1 MDSKNTIAAIA
12 LSSAVIVLYS
22 LFFVPEKSTTDQSLV
37 EKEKIEQGTDAPSLE
52 QKETK
57 IEISRDDALKQ
68 SERLQFENDNIEQ
81 RTDTPS
87 LDQKETL
94 IEISRKDALIE
105 SERVEFE
112 NSNVIGTISLKGAAI
127 DDLTFKNYNVELEGD
142 EKIILLGPRNIK
154 EGYLIESGFVT
165 SDKNIDIPTSETIW
179 SIKGNKKLTE
189 NSPIKLSWTNDQGI
203 TFEKE
208 ISLDDKYLFSIKQRV
223 INKTNGKYDFYSYGQ
238 IIRNEIPDI
247 IDFLILHEGLIA
259 TLDDELIEE
268 DYDDIQEKKF
278 TKTAQKGW
286 LGISDKYW
294 ITSLI
299 PPQNKEFK
307 TTFDY
312 KDKFRANFIA
322 TEPLE
327 LGPNNSIEEN
337 LQIIVAA
344 KRVDVIDGYA
354 KSLAIDK
361 FDLVIDWG
369 FLYFIT
375 KPLFFGIDYFF
386 KLLGNYGL
394 AIIAITICIRLVFFP
409 LANFSFRSM
418 AKMKALTPEMV
429 RLKELHKND
438 KMKLQQEMMALYKKE
453 KVNPMSGCL
462 PILVQIPV
470 FFALYKVLF
479 VTIEM
484 RHMPF
489 YGWIHDLSERD
500 PTSIFNLFGLL
511 PYDVPSFLMIG
522 AWPVAMGVSM
532 WVQQKL
538 NPAPTDPMQAKIFMF
553 FPLFLTVILAPF
565 PSGLVIYWTVNNI
578 LTMAQQVFIMKRTT
592 VKTVT

>member
-1 MDSKNTIAAIA
+1 MESKNVIAAIA
-12 LSSAVIVLYS
+12 LSTAVIVLYS
-22 LFFVPEKSTTDQSLV
+22 LFFMPEKPVSSKNLIKKNQ
-37 EKEKIEQGTDAPSLE
+37 IEQTSDTPTLD
-52 QKETK
+52 QKETS
-57 IEISRDDALKQ
+57 IQVSREDALKQ
-68 SERLQFENDNIEQ
+68 SQRINFENQSI
-81 RTDTPS
+81 
-87 LDQKETL
+87 
-94 IEISRKDALIE
+94 
-105 SERVEFE
+105 
-112 NSNVIGTISLKGAAI
+112 IGSINLKGATI
-127 DDLTFKNYNVELEGD
+127 DDLTFKNYNTDLESN
-142 EKIILLGPRNIK
+142 KKVTLLGPRNI
-154 EGYLIESGFVT
+154 ENGYLIESGFVT
-165 SDKNIDIPTSETIW
+165 SDKNIDIPNSESIW
-179 SIKGNKKLTE
+179 RVIGNNKLTDQSSIKL
-189 NSPIKLSWTNDQGI
+189 LWTNNQGI

-208 ISLDDKYLFSIKQRV
+208 ISLDDKYLFTIRQSV
-223 INKTNGKYDFYSYGQ
+223 INSSNNKYDFYSYGQ
-238 IIRNEIPDI
+238 IIRNKIPEISN
-247 IDFLILHEGLIA
+247 FYILHEGLIA

-278 TKTAQKGW
+278 TKIAQKGW
-286 LGISDKYW
+286 LGIGDKYW

-299 PPQNKEFK
+299 PPSEREFK

-312 KDKFRANFIA
+312 KKKFRANFIT

-327 LGPNNSIEEN
+327 LGENGRIEEEF
-337 LQIIVAA
+337 QIIVAA
-344 KRVDVIDGYA
+344 KRVDIIDGYA
-354 KSLAIDK
+354 ESLNIDK

-394 AIIAITICIRLVFFP
+394 AIIAITICIRLAFFP

-418 AKMKALTPEMV
+418 AKMKALQPEMV
-429 RLKELHKND
+429 RLKELHKDD

-484 RHMPF
+484 RQMPF
-489 YGWIHDLSERD
+489 FGWIQDLSERD

-511 PYDVPSFLMIG
+511 PYDVPSFLVIG